1 MDDKILRLA
10 GAVFAL
16 GTTVHIADHLRRGQG
31 SVSDQINAAGTV
43 GLVLQVVVIT
53 LIAVRHPRAPRAA
66 LLGFPLAAGFAIVH
80 WVPGLGVLG
89 DPIVRLTEARALT
102 ATASA
107 LEIIGALFVGTAGL
121 RAFRAPTVSPTQRI

>member
-66 LLGFPLAAGFAIVH
+66 LLERCIV
-80 WVPGLGVLG
+80 GVSVSG
-89 DPIVRLTEARALT
+89 RFRGRALGSRPWC
-102 ATASA
+102 A
-107 LEIIGALFVGTAGL
+107 
-121 RAFRAPTVSPTQRI
+121 R